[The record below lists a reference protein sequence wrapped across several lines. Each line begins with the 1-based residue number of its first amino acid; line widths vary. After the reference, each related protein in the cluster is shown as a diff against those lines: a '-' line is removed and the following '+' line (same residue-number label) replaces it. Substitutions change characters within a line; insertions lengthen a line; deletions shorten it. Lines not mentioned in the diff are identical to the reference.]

1 MAETAVAT
9 NRDKATDI
17 LRNPTAQVTL
27 DHVAVLQDLGDGQ
40 KVILA
45 QIACLEGRIDLGA
58 LADALSGGRADTVEV
73 RQGRLYALIVRNV
86 YSKDS
91 GHTL

>member
-17 LRNPTAQVTL
+17 LRNLTAQVTL
-27 DHVAVLQDLGDGQ
+27 DHVAVLEDLRDGR
-40 KVILA
+40 KVVLT
-45 QIACLEGRIDLGA
+45 QIARLEGRIDLGA
-58 LADALSGGRADTVEV
+58 LTDSLCGGRADTVEV